1 MQPETQMRKWL
12 DGQITL
18 GAAADWNKDEIRII
32 SEIAY
37 ALAQQ
42 GRNREAIVMFE
53 GLLAIAPATAYFQAA
68 LGALHLR
75 LKEFASAVEY
85 LNAALEIE
93 PNDIVSLVN
102 RGEALMR
109 TGDTDQAREDFTRV
123 VQLAAAQT
131 NKNRQLDINDE
142 ITLAVKRARALLST
156 IKI

>member
-1 MQPETQMRKWL
+1 MQTENQMQKWL

-42 GRNREAIVMFE
+42 GRNREAVVMFE

-75 LKEFASAVEY
+75 LREFASAVEY
-85 LNAALEIE
+85 LDAALAVE
-93 PNDIVSLVN
+93 PNDLVSLVN
-102 RGEALMR
+102 RGEAKMR
-109 TGDTDQAREDFTRV
+109 LENSDEARADFARAV
-123 VQLAAAQT
+123 ELSG
-131 NKNRQLDINDE
+131 KNARSIDVNDE
-142 ITLAVKRARALLST
+142 TAFAARRARALLST
-156 IKI
+156 LES